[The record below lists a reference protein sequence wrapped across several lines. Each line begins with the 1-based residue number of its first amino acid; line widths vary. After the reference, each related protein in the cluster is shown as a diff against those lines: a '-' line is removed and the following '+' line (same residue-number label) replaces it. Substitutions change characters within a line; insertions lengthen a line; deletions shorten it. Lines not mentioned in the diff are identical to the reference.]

1 MKQITWIFFLALSIQ
16 LASYG
21 QRLDLTKYENVVS
34 TGVRNTTKDGSV
46 KLYYQ
51 ENGISVTC
59 SINYLNLYG
68 KYFAINLE
76 IENLTGKSFLFNP
89 SDIVSYLTVFKID
102 RKTKIVSTKEQF
114 KGRIVSY
121 DDYYKKINNQQNWQ
135 SFLNAFGESY
145 NAQMAARSTSVTT
158 TSISGYSN
166 SYGSIYDYY
175 GKVPVTTNYSSRG
188 TYGGSATSVTNTYN
202 GAVAYAANQIAEKKI
217 QKFDEQLYKIKSE
230 INQGYLKLNTI
241 EHGERM
247 IGTINLLYTKTDQV
261 ELLIPVNG
269 KYYYFVFSD
278 NPQALTK
285 DIFIEEVLS
294 SNKSVNTYFKQ
305 ANSKYNNKEY
315 QGAIDILNDALK
327 LEENVQLFKFR
338 ALLYEKHLNNNQAAI
353 NDYNKIINMEP
364 LIANHYIERGR
375 LYKLNKNTDKANQD
389 FDKAI
394 SLEPK
399 EIIGYFERALLNGEL
414 KRHEKSI
421 ADYERIIAI
430 SNSKFNAT
438 DNLGVVY
445 NNMGYS
451 YVQLAEYD
459 KALPLIN
466 KALELMPNHDYV
478 WGSRGELYYKRGEY
492 KKAIADLTKSIDLYE
507 KGDTYG
513 NNTSQSLPYFNRA
526 NSLIKLNKI
535 KDACLDLNKAIKLGN
550 SDAAQVSKQY
560 CN

>member
-1 MKQITWIFFLALSIQ
+1 MKHIMLIFLTASLMQ
-16 LASYG
+16 LKLQA
-21 QRLDLTKYENVVS
+21 QRLDLTKYDNVVN
-34 TGVRNTTKDGSV
+34 TGVNNITKNGTT
-46 KLYYQ
+46 KLYYL

-59 SINYLNLYG
+59 SINYLNSYG

-89 SDIVSYLTVFKID
+89 SDIVSYLTVFQVDK
-102 RKTKIVSTKEQF
+102 KTKIISTKEQF
-114 KGRIVSY
+114 KGRIFSY
-121 DDYYKKINNQQNWQ
+121 EDYYKKVNNKQNWQ

-145 NAQMAARSTSVTT
+145 NAQMAGRSSSVTT
-158 TSISGYSN
+158 TSVSGYSN
-166 SYGSIYDYY
+166 TYGSIYDYY
-175 GKVPVTTNYSSRG
+175 GKVPVTTNYSARG
-188 TYGGSATSVTNTYN
+188 SYGGSATSVTNSYN
-202 GAVAYAANQIAEKKI
+202 GAAAYAARQLAEKKI

-230 INQGYLKLNTI
+230 INRGYLKLNTI

-247 IGTINLLYTKTDQV
+247 IGTVNLLYTKSDQV

-278 NPQALTK
+278 NPQVLTK
-285 DIFIEEVLS
+285 DIVIEEVIS
-294 SNKSVNTYFKQ
+294 SNQTVNTYFKQ
-305 ANSKYNNKEY
+305 ANSKYNNKDY
-315 QGAIDILNDALK
+315 LGAVDILNDAIK
-327 LEENVQLFKFR
+327 LEANIQLLKFR
-338 ALLYEKHLNNNQAAI
+338 SILNEKYLSNIQDAI
-353 NDYNKIINMEP
+353 NDYTRIIDLEP
-364 LIANHYIERGR
+364 QIANHYIERGR
-375 LYKLNKNTDKANQD
+375 LYKISQNTDKANLD

-399 EIIGYFERALLNGEL
+399 NIIGYFERALLNGTL
-414 KRHEKSI
+414 KRYDKSI
-421 ADYERIIAI
+421 LDYEKIIAI

-445 NNMGYS
+445 NNIGYT
-451 YVQLAEYD
+451 YVQLEEYD

-466 KALELMPNHDYV
+466 KALELMPNYDYV
-478 WGSRGELYYKRGEY
+478 WGARGELFYKRGEY

-526 NSLIKLNKI
+526 NSLIKINKI

-550 SDAAQVSKQY
+550 SDAVQVSKQY

>member
-1 MKQITWIFFLALSIQ
+1 MKRIAYIFFYVVFIQ
-16 LASYG
+16 LISNG
-21 QRLDLTKYENVVS
+21 QRLDLTKFENVVS
-34 TGVRNTTKDGSV
+34 TGVKNTTKDGSV

-59 SINYLNLYG
+59 SLNYLNLYG

-76 IENLTGKSFLFNP
+76 IENLTGKPFFFNP
-89 SDIVSYLTVFKID
+89 SDIVSYLTVFQID

-114 KGRIVSY
+114 KGRILSY
-121 DDYYKKINNQQNWQ
+121 DDYQRKVNNQQNWQ

-158 TSISGYSN
+158 TSVSGYSN

-188 TYGGSATSVTNTYN
+188 TYGGSATSVTSTYN

-230 INQGYLKLNTI
+230 INKGYLKLNTI

-278 NPQALTK
+278 NPQALVK
-285 DIFIEEVLS
+285 DTEIEEVVS
-294 SNKSVNTYFKQ
+294 SNQIVNANFKE
-305 ANSKYNNKEY
+305 AKSKYNNKDYE
-315 QGAIDILNDALK
+315 GALVILNNAIK
-327 LEENVQLFKFR
+327 LEANVQLLKFR
-338 ALLYEKHLNNNQAAI
+338 SLLNEKYLANIQEAI
-353 NDYNKIINMEP
+353 NDYNKIIIIEP
-364 LIANHYIERGR
+364 QVASHYIQRGR
-375 LYKLNKNTDKANQD
+375 LFKTNRNTDKAGQD

-394 SLEPK
+394 YIEPK
-399 EIIGYFERALLNGEL
+399 DITGYFERALLNGEL

-421 ADYERIIAI
+421 ADYEKIIAI
-430 SNSKFNAT
+430 TNSKFNAT
-438 DNLGVVY
+438 DNLGVIY

-451 YVQLAEYD
+451 YVQLEEYD

-478 WGSRGELYYKRGEY
+478 WGARGELFYKRGEY
-492 KKAIADLTKSIDLYE
+492 KKAIADLTKSINLYE

-513 NNTSQSLPYFNRA
+513 NNTNQSLPYFNRA
-526 NSLIKLNKI
+526 NSLIKINKV
-535 KDACLDLNKAIKLGN
+535 KDACLDLTKAIKLGN
-550 SDAAQVSKQY
+550 ADAIILSKQY